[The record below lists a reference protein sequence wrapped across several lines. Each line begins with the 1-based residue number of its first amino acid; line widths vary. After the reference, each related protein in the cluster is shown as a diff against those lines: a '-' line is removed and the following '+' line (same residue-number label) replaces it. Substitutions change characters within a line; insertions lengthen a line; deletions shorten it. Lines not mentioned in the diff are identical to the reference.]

1 MDFLSN
7 RPGKKFQPRFDPA
20 IGVRLKQIID
30 ARKEIVRVFSENLL
44 RETGHSLSE
53 AELSKRITGKGGGV
67 TMADAPHIAAMDPEG
82 RGVHWLLYG
91 TKEDPTLIRDETPT
105 SERRPQKRATAPIV
119 ERDVTHRPS
128 RRRQGER

>member
-1 MDFLSN
+1 MPPQ
-7 RPGKKFQPRFDPA
+7 RKKDRARFDPA
-20 IGVRLKQIID
+20 IGER
-30 ARKEIVRVFSENLL
+30 L
-44 RETGHSLSE
+44 REIIEARGELVKVFAAKLEQRTGYQLSE
-53 AELSKRITGKGGGV
+53 QDLSKRIGGKAGV
-67 TMADAPHIAAMDPEG
+67 TAWDAPHIAAMDPEG

>member
-44 RETGHSLSE
+44 RETGHSPSE
-53 AELSKRITGKGGGV
+53 AELSKRITGKGGV

-82 RGVHWLLYG
+82 RM
-91 TKEDPTLIRDETPT
+91 TRDEA
-105 SERRPQKRATAPIV
+105 R
-119 ERDVTHRPS
+119 
-128 RRRQGER
+128 